1 MTILEANRRH
11 EQGAV
16 RLFEQG
22 KVYLPRAE
30 GLPEEREMLCGLLIG
45 AKQEKSWRG
54 GEEAV
59 DFFAAKGVVEGLLGR
74 LGVVAVFEPGQDES
88 LHPRRQAAIVIEGNG
103 LGVVG
108 ELHPKVLQAFDFD
121 EPVYLFE
128 IDLGALLPFAA
139 GHRMYQPIPRFPP
152 IVRDIALIVDTAV
165 THQQARDIIK
175 GFPLVAAVDIFDV
188 YAGEQVPGGKKS
200 LAYRIT
206 YQSTTQTLTDEKV
219 NPVQQKILDKLSREL
234 GATLRA

>member
-1 MTILEANRRH
+1 
-11 EQGAV
+11 
-16 RLFEQG
+16 
-22 KVYLPRAE
+22 VYLPRTE

-45 AKQEKSWRG
+45 ARQEKSWRG

-74 LGVVAVFEPGQDES
+74 LGVAASFEPGQDES
-88 LHPRRQAAIVIEGNG
+88 LHPSRQAALGIEGNR

-108 ELHPKVLQAFDFD
+108 ELHPKVLKAFDFD

-128 IDLGALLPFAA
+128 IDLGALLPFTV
-139 GHRMYQPIPRFPP
+139 GHRMFQPIPRFPP
-152 IVRDIALIVDTAV
+152 IVRDIALIVDAAV
-165 THQQARDIIK
+165 THQQVQDIVK
-175 GFPLVAAVDIFDV
+175 SFPLVTEVDIFDV

-206 YQSTTQTLTDEKV
+206 YQSVTQTLTDEQV